1 MPNRREDLPQQPGSQ
16 MRLSGAIPRAASW
29 TDQALTRTTVVF
41 SLLVLPL
48 AALLFAQWPL
58 RELVQAYSRQ
68 ANDAAQILFALYVA
82 VAVTAASRSH
92 AHLASLQP
100 HPSGAPRPGWQAW
113 ALLACVTPWALFMLW
128 AGWPLVA
135 ASVAS
140 FERFGET
147 LTPGYFV
154 IKLAMALMLL
164 LVLLEGLLE
173 LLPHGRTPGSP

>member
-1 MPNRREDLPQQPGSQ
+1 
-16 MRLSGAIPRAASW
+16 MRMEAVIRAVSGV
-29 TDQALTRTTVVF
+29 DKGLTRMTTVF
-41 SLLVLPL
+41 ALLVLPL
-48 AALLFAQWPL
+48 AALLLAQWPL

-68 ANDAAQILFALYVA
+68 ANDAAQVLFALYVA
-82 VAVTAASRSH
+82 VAVTAASRNH

-100 HPSGAPRPGWQAW
+100 HPSGVSRPRWHAW

-164 LVLLEGLLE
+164 LVLAEGLLE
-173 LLPHGRTPGSP
+173 LLPHGRAPGSP

>member
-1 MPNRREDLPQQPGSQ
+1 MKMEAIA
-16 MRLSGAIPRAASW
+16 GAVSVV
-29 TDQALTRTTVVF
+29 DKGLTRMSAVF
-41 SLLVLPL
+41 GLLVLPL
-48 AALLFAQWPL
+48 AALLLAQWPL
-58 RELVQAYSRQ
+58 RELIQAYSRQ
-68 ANDAAQILFALYVA
+68 ANDAAQVLFALYVA
-82 VAVTAASRSH
+82 VAVTAASRNH

-100 HPSGAPRPGWQAW
+100 HPDGAPRPRWHAW

-128 AGWPLVA
+128 ASWPLVL

-164 LVLLEGLLE
+164 LVLAEGLLE

>member
-1 MPNRREDLPQQPGSQ
+1 
-16 MRLSGAIPRAASW
+16 MRIGAAAVAASQ
-29 TDQALTRTTVVF
+29 TDKGLTRLTAAF
-41 SLLVLPL
+41 ALLVLPL
-48 AALLFAQWPL
+48 AALLLAQWPL

-68 ANDAAQILFALYVA
+68 ANDAAQVLFALYVA
-82 VAVTAASRSH
+82 VAVTAASRNH

-100 HPSGAPRPGWQAW
+100 HPSGAPRPRWHAW
-113 ALLACVTPWALFMLW
+113 ALLACVMPWALFMLW

-135 ASVAS
+135 ASVTS

-164 LVLLEGLLE
+164 LVLAEGLLE
-173 LLPHGRTPGSP
+173 LLPHGRPPGSP

>member
-1 MPNRREDLPQQPGSQ
+1 
-16 MRLSGAIPRAASW
+16 MRFCAAAKVSSRM
-29 TDQALTRTTVVF
+29 DKGLTHMTAVF
-41 SLLVLPL
+41 GQLVLPL
-48 AALLFAQWPL
+48 AALLLAQWPL

-82 VAVTAASRSH
+82 VAVTAASRNH

-100 HPSGAPRPGWQAW
+100 HPSGAPRPAWQAW

-128 AGWPLVA
+128 ASWPLVA

-147 LTPGYFV
+147 LSPGYFL

-164 LVLLEGLLE
+164 LVLVEGLLE

>member
-1 MPNRREDLPQQPGSQ
+1 MT
-16 MRLSGAIPRAASW
+16 A
-29 TDQALTRTTVVF
+29 VF
-41 SLLVLPL
+41 GLLVLPL
-48 AALLFAQWPL
+48 AALLLAQWPL

-113 ALLACVTPWALFMLW
+113 ALLACVAPWGLFMLW
-128 AGWPLVA
+128 ASWPLVA

-147 LTPGYFV
+147 LKSGLFHRSSSPWS
-154 IKLAMALMLL
+154 LL
-164 LVLLEGLLE
+164 LVLVLVGRLCSNSCRTVARRARREPHRPARGLVDAAGA
-173 LLPHGRTPGSP
+173 GRADPGSPACRSGPC

>member
-1 MPNRREDLPQQPGSQ
+1 MKVEAL
-16 MRLSGAIPRAASW
+16 ARAVCRV
-29 TDQALTRTTVVF
+29 DKDLTRMTAVF
-41 SLLVLPL
+41 GLLVLPL
-48 AALLFAQWPL
+48 AALLLAQWPL

-100 HPSGAPRPGWQAW
+100 HPSGAPRPRWHAW
-113 ALLACVTPWALFMLW
+113 ALLACVAPWALFMLW

-164 LVLLEGLLE
+164 LVLAEGLLE
-173 LLPHGRTPGSP
+173 LLPHGRAPGSP

>member
-1 MPNRREDLPQQPGSQ
+1 MK
-16 MRLSGAIPRAASW
+16 LSGAVPRAASW
-29 TDQALTRTTVVF
+29 TDKSLTRMTVVF

-100 HPSGAPRPGWQAW
+100 HPCGAPRPAWQAW

-128 AGWPLVA
+128 AGWPLAA
-135 ASVAS
+135 ASLAS
-140 FERFGET
+140 LERFGET
-147 LTPGYFV
+147 LTPGYFL
-154 IKLAMALMLL
+154 IKLAMMLL
-164 LVLLEGLLE
+164 LVLVLVEGVLE

>member
-1 MPNRREDLPQQPGSQ
+1 
-16 MRLSGAIPRAASW
+16 MRMETIARAVSGV
-29 TDQALTRTTVVF
+29 DKGLTRTTEVF
-41 SLLVLPL
+41 GLLVLPL
-48 AALLFAQWPL
+48 AALLLAQWPL

-68 ANDAAQILFALYVA
+68 ANDAAQVLFALYVA
-82 VAVTAASRSH
+82 VAMTAASRSH

-100 HPSGAPRPGWQAW
+100 HPSGASRPRWHAW

-154 IKLAMALMLL
+154 IKLSMALMLL
-164 LVLLEGLLE
+164 LVLAEGLLE
-173 LLPHGRTPGSP
+173 LLPHGRAPGSP

>member
-1 MPNRREDLPQQPGSQ
+1 
-16 MRLSGAIPRAASW
+16 MRTWTPAKAASRL
-29 TDQALTRTTVVF
+29 DKGLTRLTTAF
-41 SLLVLPL
+41 GLLVLPL
-48 AALLFAQWPL
+48 AALLLAQWPL

-68 ANDAAQILFALYVA
+68 ANDAAQVLFALYVA
-82 VAVTAASRSH
+82 VAVTAASRNH
-92 AHLASLQP
+92 AHLAALQP
-100 HPSGAPRPGWQAW
+100 HPSGAPRPRWHAW

-147 LTPGYFV
+147 LTPGYFM

-164 LVLLEGLLE
+164 LVLAEGLLE
-173 LLPHGRTPGSP
+173 LLPHGRAPGSP

>member
-1 MPNRREDLPQQPGSQ
+1 
-16 MRLSGAIPRAASW
+16 MRFSAAAKAASW
-29 TDQALTRTTVVF
+29 ADKGLARMTAAF
-41 SLLVLPL
+41 GLLVLPL
-48 AALLFAQWPL
+48 AALLLAQWPL

-68 ANDAAQILFALYVA
+68 ANDAAQVLFAVYVA

-100 HPSGAPRPGWQAW
+100 HTSGAPRPRWQAW

-147 LTPGYFV
+147 LSPGYFV
-154 IKLAMALMLL
+154 IKLAMALLLL
-164 LVLLEGLLE
+164 LVLAEGFLE
-173 LLPHGRTPGSP
+173 LLPHGRAPGSP

>member
-1 MPNRREDLPQQPGSQ
+1 
-16 MRLSGAIPRAASW
+16 MRMEAIARAVSGV
-29 TDQALTRTTVVF
+29 DKGLTRMTAVF
-41 SLLVLPL
+41 GLLVLPL
-48 AALLFAQWPL
+48 AALLLAQWPL

-68 ANDAAQILFALYVA
+68 ANDAAQVLFALYVA

-92 AHLASLQP
+92 SHLASLQP
-100 HPSGAPRPGWQAW
+100 HPSGAPRPRGHAW

-140 FERFGET
+140 LERFGET

-164 LVLLEGLLE
+164 LVLAEGLLE
-173 LLPHGRTPGSP
+173 LLPHGRAPGSP

>member
-1 MPNRREDLPQQPGSQ
+1 
-16 MRLSGAIPRAASW
+16 MRAFTRAVSGVDKGLAGMAA
-29 TDQALTRTTVVF
+29 LF
-41 SLLVLPL
+41 GLLVLPL
-48 AALLFAQWPL
+48 AALLLAQWPL

-68 ANDAAQILFALYVA
+68 ANDAAQALFALYVA
-82 VAVTAASRSH
+82 VAVTAASRNH

-100 HPSGAPRPGWQAW
+100 HPSGAPRPRWHAW

-154 IKLAMALMLL
+154 IKLAMALMLM

-173 LLPHGRTPGSP
+173 ILPHGRVPGSR

>member
-1 MPNRREDLPQQPGSQ
+1 
-16 MRLSGAIPRAASW
+16 MRLLHAAKAASW
-29 TDQALTRTTVVF
+29 MDKGLTHMTAVF
-41 SLLVLPL
+41 GLLVLPL
-48 AALLFAQWPL
+48 AALLLAQWPL

-68 ANDAAQILFALYVA
+68 ANDAAQVLFALYVA

-100 HPSGAPRPGWQAW
+100 RPDGAPRPRWQAW

-147 LTPGYFV
+147 LSPGYFL

-164 LVLLEGLLE
+164 LVLVEGLLE
-173 LLPHGRTPGSP
+173 LLPHGRAPGSP

>member
-1 MPNRREDLPQQPGSQ
+1 
-16 MRLSGAIPRAASW
+16 MRAGAVARASSRV
-29 TDQALTRTTVVF
+29 DRGLTRVSAGF
-41 SLLVLPL
+41 GLLVLPL
-48 AALLFAQWPL
+48 AALLLAQWPL

-68 ANDAAQILFALYVA
+68 ANDAAQVLFALYVA

-100 HPSGAPRPGWQAW
+100 HPSGTPRPRWHAW
-113 ALLACVTPWALFMLW
+113 ALLACVMPWALFMLW

-147 LTPGYFV
+147 LNPGYFV
-154 IKLAMALMLL
+154 IKLAMPLMLL
-164 LVLLEGLLE
+164 LVLVEGLLE
-173 LLPHGRTPGSP
+173 LLPHGRAPGSP

>member
-1 MPNRREDLPQQPGSQ
+1 MKT
-16 MRLSGAIPRAASW
+16 GAAAAAASQI
-29 TDQALTRTTVVF
+29 DKALTRLTAAF
-41 SLLVLPL
+41 ALLVLPL
-48 AALLFAQWPL
+48 AALLLAQWPL

-68 ANDAAQILFALYVA
+68 ANDAAQVLFALYVA
-82 VAVTAASRSH
+82 VAVTAASRNH

-100 HPSGAPRPGWQAW
+100 HPSGAPRPRWHAW
-113 ALLACVTPWALFMLW
+113 ALLACVMPWALFMLW

-164 LVLLEGLLE
+164 LVLAEGLLE
-173 LLPHGRTPGSP
+173 LLPHGRAPGSP

>member
-1 MPNRREDLPQQPGSQ
+1 MKMGALARAV
-16 MRLSGAIPRAASW
+16 SGV
-29 TDQALTRTTVVF
+29 DKGLTRMTALF
-41 SLLVLPL
+41 GLLVLPL
-48 AALLFAQWPL
+48 AALLLAQWPL

-68 ANDAAQILFALYVA
+68 ANDAAQVLFALYVA

-100 HPSGAPRPGWQAW
+100 HPSGAPRPRWHAW

-128 AGWPLVA
+128 ASWPLVA

-164 LVLLEGLLE
+164 LVLAEGLLE
-173 LLPHGRTPGSP
+173 LLPHGRAPGSP